1 MKKFL
6 AALLL
11 MLATVAA
18 STVSTQQAGFAS
30 RVGGATRES
39 NVAAARELY
48 ATARYDEALALLNTL
63 RTSEASD
70 LSERKTIEQYRSL
83 CLLALGRDLE
93 AETAI
98 AAAVTADPFFAPTE
112 AEASPRVRTKFS
124 DVRSK
129 LLPGIATGRYT
140 AAKQAFDKKEH
151 ANAERQF
158 RELLTLLDDPQMNG
172 RLPDMRTL
180 ASGFLDLAAAAAA
193 PPPAPAKPEPAPS
206 TAMTPPPAPKP
217 SAPAAPA
224 APRIYSGDDP
234 GIIPPVA
241 LRQQFPAVPNSILG
255 MTKDRGILEVI
266 IDEQGRVISLTLRMS
281 IHPVYDTMLVGA
293 AREWKYKPA
302 TLNGAPVRF
311 RKMIQVQVP
320 RRGEY

>member
-6 AALLL
+6 AALLV

-18 STVSTQQAGFAS
+18 STVATQQAGFAS
-30 RVGGATRES
+30 RVGAATRES

-63 RTSEASD
+63 RTSEATD

-129 LLPGIATGRYT
+129 LLPGIATSRYAT
-140 AAKQAFDKKEH
+140 AKQAFDKKEH

-193 PPPAPAKPEPAPS
+193 PPPAPAKPEPAP
-206 TAMTPPPAPKP
+206 TTMTPPPAPKP
-217 SAPAAPA
+217 SAPVAPA
-224 APRIYSGDDP
+224 APRIYGGDDP
-234 GIIPPVA
+234 GVIPPVA
-241 LRQQFPAVPNSILG
+241 LRQQFPAVPNTILG

-266 IDEQGRVISLTLRMS
+266 IDEQGRVISLTLRLS

>member
-6 AALLL
+6 AALLV

-18 STVSTQQAGFAS
+18 STVATQQAGFAA
-30 RVGGATRES
+30 RVGSATRES

-48 ATARYDEALALLNTL
+48 ATARYDEALALLNSI
-63 RTSEASD
+63 RTSETTD
-70 LSERKTIEQYRSL
+70 PSERKTIEQYRSL
-83 CLLALGRDLE
+83 CLLALGREQE

-112 AEASPRVRTKFS
+112 AEASPRVRAAFS

-129 LLPGIATGRYT
+129 LLPGIATARYA
-140 AAKQAFDKKEH
+140 AAKQAFDRKDH

-158 RELLTLLDDPQMNG
+158 RDLVTLLNDPQMNG
-172 RLPDMRTL
+172 RLADMRTL

-193 PPPAPAKPEPAPS
+193 PAPAPVKSEPAPV
-206 TAMTPPPAPKP
+206 AAPPPAGK
-217 SAPAAPA
+217 PAAPA
-224 APRIYSGDDP
+224 APRIYGGDDP
-234 GIIPPVA
+234 GVIPPVA
-241 LRQQFPAVPNSILG
+241 LRQQFPAVPTSIIK
-255 MTKDRGILEVI
+255 MTKERGILEVI
-266 IDEQGRVISLTLRMS
+266 IDEQGRVISFTLRMP

-302 TLNGAPVRF
+302 TLNGTPVRF
-311 RKMIQVQVP
+311 RKMIQIQVP
-320 RRGEY
+320 RRGED